1 METQGE
7 RIKKIRLQ
15 LNLQQDKFGEGIG
28 VTKQCISNIERDIGF
43 LSSDKLTNLL
53 LNYNVNINYLLAG
66 IGEMFLNPYQLD
78 EVKLKN
84 KIQEVVLKMKQK
96 GMLK

>member
-15 LNLQQDKFGEGIG
+15 LNMQQDKFGEGIG
-28 VTKQCISNIERDIGF
+28 VTKQCISNIERDIVI

-53 LNYNVNINYLLAG
+53 LNYNVNINYILSG
-66 IGEMFLNPYQLD
+66 VGEPFVSSYQFD
-78 EVKLKN
+78 EVKLEN
-84 KIQEVVLKMKQK
+84 KIQEVVLEMKEK
-96 GMLK
+96 GLL

>member
-15 LNLQQDKFGEGIG
+15 LNMQQDKFGEGIG
-28 VTKQCISNIERDIGF
+28 VTKQFISNIERDIGF

-66 IGEMFLNPYQLD
+66 IGEMFLNSYELD
-78 EVKLKN
+78 EAKLEN
-84 KIQEVVLKMKQK
+84 KIQEVVLKMKEK

>member
-28 VTKQCISNIERDIGF
+28 VTKQFISNIERDIGF

-66 IGEMFLNPYQLD
+66 IGEMFLSSYELD
-78 EVKLKN
+78 EVKLEN
-84 KIQEVVLKMKQK
+84 KIQKVVLKMKEK

>member
-1 METQGE
+1 MALLYF
-7 RIKKIRLQ
+7 KCKA
-15 LNLQQDKFGEGIG
+15 
-28 VTKQCISNIERDIGF
+28 IGF

-66 IGEMFLNPYQLD
+66 IGEMFLNSYELD
-78 EVKLKN
+78 EAKLEN
-84 KIQEVVLKMKQK
+84 KIQEVVLKMKEK

>member
-15 LNLQQDKFGEGIG
+15 LNMQQDKFGEGIG

-43 LSSDKLTNLL
+43 LSGDKLTSLL

-66 IGEMFLNPYQLD
+66 IGEMFLSSHQLD
-78 EVKLKN
+78 EAKLEN
-84 KIQEVVLKMKQK
+84 KIQEVVLKMKEK
-96 GMLK
+96 GLL